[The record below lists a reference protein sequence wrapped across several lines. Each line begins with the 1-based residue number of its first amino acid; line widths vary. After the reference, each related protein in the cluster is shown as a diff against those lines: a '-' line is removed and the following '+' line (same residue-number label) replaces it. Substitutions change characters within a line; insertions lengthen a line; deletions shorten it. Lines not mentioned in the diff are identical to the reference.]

1 MPSKTR
7 RTVLTLDTLE
17 EAIEQL
23 AGLPDSPEAQSLF
36 AQADVLRR
44 EMLAWSTDAPPTPEE
59 REAMM
64 KRVLVVYT
72 AVDQLARR
80 S

>member
-1 MPSKTR
+1 M
-7 RTVLTLDTLE
+7 LTLDTLE

-23 AGLPDSPEAQSLF
+23 ATVPDGGEAQSLR
-36 AQADVLRR
+36 AQADELKK
-44 EMLAWSTDAPPTPEE
+44 EMLAWSTESPPSAEE

-64 KRVLVVYT
+64 KRVLLVYT

-80 S
+80 T